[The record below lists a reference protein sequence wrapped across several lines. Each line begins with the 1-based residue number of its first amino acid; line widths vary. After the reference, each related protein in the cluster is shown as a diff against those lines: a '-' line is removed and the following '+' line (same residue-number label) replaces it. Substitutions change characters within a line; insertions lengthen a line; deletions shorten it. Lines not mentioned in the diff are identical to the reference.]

1 MSAIELG
8 ATLYFPAT
16 REDLPAIAAGAVPGL
31 RSAVVCLEDAVA
43 ERDVGRALGGLRGL
57 LAALAGAPSAVRLYV
72 RPRTPAML
80 AGIARLAGIG
90 RVEGFVLPKADA
102 SNLGHWLAALPRTGH
117 RLMPTVETACAF
129 DRDALSRL
137 RDALLP
143 HRERVTA
150 VRIGGNDVLGL
161 LGTRRA
167 RTRTAYEGPLANVV
181 RDVASVF
188 LPAGFEV
195 AAPVF
200 EHWGETGTLLAEVA
214 LDLEHGLLTKTAI
227 HPCQVGPIQRAYRP
241 GPEELEQ
248 ARLVLAP
255 DAPAV
260 FGHAGSLCEPAT
272 HRGWAR
278 RTLERARVHGERDA
292 SGAPVA
298 PGGSDGAPTRPQRDA
313 SPASPTSIGAIGASA
328 TPSASSVSSVSP
340 PLGSPRSRW

>member
-16 REDLPAIAAGAVPGL
+16 REDLPDIAAGAVPGL

-43 ERDVGRALGGLRGL
+43 DRDVGRALEGLKGL
-57 LAALAGAPSAVRLYV
+57 LAALALAPPALRLYV
-72 RPRTPAML
+72 RPRGPAML
-80 AGIARLAGIG
+80 AVIARLPGIARI
-90 RVEGFVLPKADA
+90 EGFVLPKTDA
-102 SNLGHWLAALPRTGH
+102 SNLGLWLAALPRTEH

-129 DRDALSRL
+129 DRDALARL

-161 LGTRRA
+161 LGTRRS
-167 RTRTAYEGPLANVV
+167 RERTAYAGPLASVV
-181 RDVASVF
+181 RDVAGTF
-188 LPAGFEV
+188 LPAGLEV

-200 EHWGETGTLLAEVA
+200 EHWGETRTLLEEVA

-227 HPCQVGPIQRAYRP
+227 HPCQIEPIQRAYRP
-241 GPEELEQ
+241 GADELEQ

-272 HRGWAR
+272 HRAWAR
-278 RTLERARVHGERDA
+278 RTIERERVHGARDA
-292 SGAPVA
+292 PDPRASPQR
-298 PGGSDGAPTRPQRDA
+298 GAPT
-313 SPASPTSIGAIGASA
+313 SPAPSRTSAGSIGASA
-328 TPSASSVSSVSP
+328 TPSEASVSSVSP
-340 PLGSPRSRW
+340 PVGSPRSRW